1 MKPVTSKPFALELGV
16 VFSFPRYNFGI
27 GGITGITVHH
37 LRAEY
42 GEASKKAA
50 NNAPSKQRKDAG

>member
-27 GGITGITVHH
+27 GGITVHH
-37 LRAEY
+37 LRAVY

-50 NNAPSKQRKDAG
+50 NNAPSKRRKDAG